1 MTPRRTLAA
10 LLGVLATLALSAPAA
25 AHPSSHSHGW
35 DVKCGQSFDDGFGW
49 FDAKGYNVACSVV
62 RRAANKYVFD
72 GDASPKGWGRC
83 AEKQIG
89 DEVWKVNCTRR
100 KGGEHQHVRFK
111 FGA

>member
-10 LLGVLATLALSAPAA
+10 LLAVLATLALSAPAGA
-25 AHPSSHSHGW
+25 DPSHGW

-62 RRAANKYVFD
+62 RRAANNYVFG
-72 GDASPKGWGRC
+72 GDPSPKGWGRC
-83 AEKQIG
+83 DEDQIG
-89 DEVWKVNCTRR
+89 DEVWRVDCKRR
-100 KGGEHQHVRFK
+100 KNGEHQHVRFK